1 MSRIGNQPIPLNG
14 ATVTLAGNS
23 VTVKGGKGQLSLDLP
38 PLVAIEQDDKEVRLT
53 RDNETRRARAMHGL
67 ARSLVN
73 NMVVGVNTGFKRQLE
88 ITGVGYRA
96 AASGN
101 TLTLNL
107 GYSHPVEYA
116 IPDGISITV
125 EKNTQVTVEGIDKQK
140 VGQVAAIIREFRPP
154 EPYKGKGIRYK
165 EEVIR
170 RKEGKT
176 V

>member
-1 MSRIGNQPIPLNG
+1 MSRIGNQPIPKNG
-14 ATVTLAGNS
+14 VTVTIAGDT
-23 VTVKGGKGQLSLDLP
+23 VTVKGGKGELSQVLP
-38 PLVAIEQDDKEVRLT
+38 PLVAVEDNDAQIIVK
-53 RDNETRRARAMHGL
+53 RDNDSRRARAMHGL

-73 NMVVGVNTGFKRQLE
+73 NMVLGVTKGFSRELAIQ
-88 ITGVGYRA
+88 GVGYRA
-96 AASGN
+96 AASGKK
-101 TLTLNL
+101 LTLNL

-116 IPDGISITV
+116 IPDGISIKV
-125 EKNTQVTVEGIDKQK
+125 EKNTAVLIEGIDKQK

>member
-1 MSRIGNQPIPLNG
+1 MSRIGNKPIPLG
-14 ATVTLAGNS
+14 TASIAIDGN
-23 VTVKGGKGQLSLDLP
+23 TVKVKGKKGELSQVLP
-38 PLVAIEQDDKEVRLT
+38 PLVTIAQEGTDIVVK
-53 RDNETRRARAMHGL
+53 RDNEGRRARAMHGL

-73 NMVVGVNTGFKRQLE
+73 NMIVGVTTGFTRELLIQ
-88 ITGVGYRA
+88 GVGYRA
-96 AASGN
+96 ASAGS

-116 IPDGISITV
+116 IPTGISVKV
-125 EKNTQVTVEGIDKQK
+125 EKNTQVLVEGIDKQQ

-154 EPYKGKGIRYK
+154 EPYKGKGVRYK
-165 EEVIR
+165 EEVVR

>member
-1 MSRIGNQPIPLNG
+1 MSRIGNQPIPKSG
-14 ATVTLAGNS
+14 VTVTIAGDT
-23 VTVKGGKGQLSLDLP
+23 VTVKGGKGELSQVLP
-38 PLVAIEQDDKEVRLT
+38 PLVAVETDDAQIIVKRA
-53 RDNETRRARAMHGL
+53 NESRRARAMHGL

-73 NMVVGVNTGFKRQLE
+73 NMVVGVTKGFTRELV

-116 IPDGISITV
+116 IPDGISIKV
-125 EKNTQVTVEGIDKQK
+125 EKNTQVLIEGIDKQK

-170 RKEGKT
+170 RKEGKS

>member
-1 MSRIGNQPIPLNG
+1 MSRIGNKPIPMSG
-14 ATVTLAGNS
+14 VTVKIDGNTVS
-23 VTVKGGKGQLSLDLP
+23 VKGGKGELLQVLP
-38 PLVAIEQDDKEVRLT
+38 PLVSVEQDDKEIRVL
-53 RDNETRRARAMHGL
+53 RDNESRRARAMHGL

-73 NMVVGVNTGFKRQLE
+73 NMVIGVTKGFNRELV
-88 ITGVGYRA
+88 INGVGYRA

-101 TLTLNL
+101 KLTLNL

-116 IPDGISITV
+116 IPDGISIKV
-125 EKNTQVTVEGIDKQK
+125 EKNTQVLIEGIDKQK
-140 VGQVAAIIREFRPP
+140 VGQVAAIVREFRPP